1 MFDIRK
7 ADDGTIILSGRFDA
21 SQTGPAQA
29 LFDTVT
35 GDATVDFSDLEYI
48 SSAGLGVLLGTHKRL
63 SEKGGQL
70 KLRGMK
76 KLVRD
81 VFRYSRLDTIFA
93 IEEP

>member
-7 ADDGTIILSGRFDA
+7 ADDGTIILAGRFDA
-21 SQTGPAQA
+21 SQTGTAQA
-29 LFDTVT
+29 LFDTIN
-35 GDATVDFSDLEYI
+35 GSATVDFTALEYI

-63 SEKGGQL
+63 SEHGAQL

-81 VFRYSRLDTIFA
+81 VFRYSRLDTIFP
-93 IEEP
+93 IEEA